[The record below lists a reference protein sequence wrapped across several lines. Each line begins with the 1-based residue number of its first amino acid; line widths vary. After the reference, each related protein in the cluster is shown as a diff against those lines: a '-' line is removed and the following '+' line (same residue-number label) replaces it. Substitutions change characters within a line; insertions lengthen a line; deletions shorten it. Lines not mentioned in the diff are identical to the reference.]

1 MSDKITIFFNN
12 NIYII
17 EKEPFETINETYTRG
32 WFIVKNYENINFNL
46 LNSYSI
52 INNNININ
60 NMSYE
65 TILPLLK

>member
-52 INNNININ
+52 INNNINTY
-60 NMSYE
+60 NMNYE
-65 TILPLLK
+65 IKLPLLK